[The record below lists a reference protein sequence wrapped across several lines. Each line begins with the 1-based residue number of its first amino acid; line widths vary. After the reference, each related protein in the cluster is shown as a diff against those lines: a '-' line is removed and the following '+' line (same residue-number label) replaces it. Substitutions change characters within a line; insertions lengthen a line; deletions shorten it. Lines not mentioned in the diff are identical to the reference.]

1 LAKNSDNKP
10 AFEQSLGELES
21 LVEAMEKGDMS
32 LEESLKAFER
42 GVKLARECGETLKK
56 AEQRVEILAG
66 KGESAQLEP
75 FHCGA

>member
-1 LAKNSDNKP
+1 MAKNSNSNLG
-10 AFEQSLGELES
+10 FEQSLGELES
-21 LVEAMEKGDMS
+21 LVEGMEKGDMS
-32 LEESLKAFER
+32 LEESLKDFER

-75 FHCGA
+75 FHSGA